1 MNSEETPPEPPD
13 PSAAK
18 KVSSRNKRR
27 PKLYS
32 RTLKKGA
39 RDQKMSSISSR
50 DKDSSDNSPPTA
62 KTTTATR
69 SAAIRKSATARE
81 SDAARKWTLSDYKK
95 ELKRA
100 LNEISQL
107 EEKVE
112 EGEKQLQS
120 SESKRARLTEAHSHS
135 LQSSRESKR
144 TAKAAEVAALNS
156 AKALE
161 DADGNWQNELQ
172 RVRKEC
178 KVSKVLFVLI
188 MYPGISH
195 IHSLHSFVIRR
206 KARRIFCTYNTRM
219 IVECSSSRIPTR
231 NSCCLRGNS
240 PLGQ

>member
-18 KVSSRNKRR
+18 KVSTRNRKR
-27 PKLYS
+27 PKLFS
-32 RTLKKGA
+32 RSLKKGA

-50 DKDSSDNSPPTA
+50 DSKDSSDDSPPTA
-62 KTTTATR
+62 QPTTATR
-69 SAAIRKSATARE
+69 SAAIRKSATVRE

-188 MYPGISH
+188 
-195 IHSLHSFVIRR
+195 L
-206 KARRIFCTYNTRM
+206 
-219 IVECSSSRIPTR
+219 
-231 NSCCLRGNS
+231 
-240 PLGQ
+240 